1 MMDKLLDIA
10 GVGGTVVLILLL
22 ALSVISIGIIIE
34 RFVYFRRR
42 RIDTVQLSAQ
52 ILARLAS
59 GDREAVTQ
67 RLRNLPGVEA
77 AVLHDAM
84 SWYDAGPEAFTD
96 ILNKGL
102 AERRKELESGL
113 VFLGTL
119 GNNAPF
125 VGLFGTVLGIIVA
138 FRELASAAANVA
150 GGSGNMNNVMAG
162 IAEAL
167 VSTAVGILVAV
178 PAVIFFNIFQN
189 KTVTVADNVGAL
201 AGAVCAQMKREQRD
215 RAEPSVATGSRPIAP
230 AGPAGST
237 GPTAIDTRLP
247 YPARSVE
254 AGA

>member
-22 ALSVISIGIIIE
+22 ALSVISVGIIIE

-42 RIDTVQLSAQ
+42 RIDAVKLSAELLGK
-52 ILARLAS
+52 LAN
-59 GDREAVTQ
+59 GDREAMTQ
-67 RLRNLPGVEA
+67 RLRNLPGIEA
-77 AVLHDAM
+77 AALHDAM
-84 SWYDAGPEAFTD
+84 TWYDAGPEAFTD

-102 AERRKELESGL
+102 TERRKELESGL

-138 FRELASAAANVA
+138 FRELSSAAANVA

-178 PAVIFFNIFQN
+178 PAVIFFNIFQK
-189 KTVTVADNVGAL
+189 KTVIVEDNIGAL
-201 AGAVCAQMKREQRD
+201 GNAVCAQMKRERG
-215 RAEPSVATGSRPIAP
+215 RVSGEPSVATGSAP
-230 AGPAGST
+230 K
-237 GPTAIDTRLP
+237 AIDGRLP
-247 YPARSVE
+247 YPALSAEV
-254 AGA
+254 GA